1 MTENWFEA
9 KKKKKKAKN
18 IAVILLAG
26 LEKVIVPTKR
36 AGVV

>member
-9 KKKKKKAKN
+9 KKKKKAKN